1 MPSGIGPRVFPRPA
15 LKVLLKVL
23 NGRGPAWSGGGRGQG
38 RVFGS
43 FLHVLGH

>member
-1 MPSGIGPRVFPRPA
+1 MPSGIGSPVFPRPA
-15 LKVLLKVL
+15 LKVL
-23 NGRGPAWSGGGRGQG
+23 NGRGAVWSGGGWGQG